1 VQQFKEYLELNMM
14 QHFMTHIVLQNKIIN
29 PSLIKLN
36 LLKRKR
42 ERKER
47 EELEREKSNS

>member
-1 VQQFKEYLELNMM
+1 MM
-14 QHFMTHIVLQNKIIN
+14 QHFMTHIVFTKKLIN

-42 ERKER
+42 ERETR
-47 EELEREKSNS
+47 EIYKSNT